1 MINKEFTLPF
11 YAKASIFF
19 VGLVA
24 LVSILYV
31 AQSIIVPLIFAV
43 IIAILLNPV
52 VNFFVRIR
60 VNRFFAIF
68 ITLLLTI
75 IILFAF
81 GALLFSQASQFSDSW
96 PKLVAK
102 FTVLLNQSISSAA
115 GYFDMQPQ
123 HIHQWISKTQK
134 ELLNINGTV
143 IGQTLMSVGSSVAV
157 MLLIPVYIFIILYYK
172 PLLMD
177 FIHRLFANN
186 HQLEAIE
193 IVTQTKTVIQRYL
206 VGLIIE
212 AGIVA
217 ALDATALLILGI
229 EYAVL
234 LAIIAAVLNVIPY
247 IGGIV
252 AVALPMM
259 IALATKSSPWF
270 AVYILVLYYII
281 QLIDNNYI
289 VPMIVAS
296 KVKIN
301 ALFSIIVVLVGNML
315 WGISGMFL
323 SIPLL
328 AIVKLIFDHID
339 SLKPWGFLLGDT
351 MPEVMRKKPLTP
363 KGGLGKLRL

>member
-19 VGLVA
+19 VGMVA
-24 LVSILYV
+24 LLSILYV

-52 VNFFVRIR
+52 VNFFVRIK
-60 VNRFFAIF
+60 VNRFFAIT
-68 ITLLLTI
+68 ITILLTF

-81 GALLFSQASQFSDSW
+81 GALLLSQASQFSESW
-96 PKLVAK
+96 PKLVDK
-102 FTVLLNQSISSAA
+102 FTILLNQSISSAA

-123 HIHQWISKTQK
+123 HIHEWISKTQN
-134 ELLNINGTV
+134 ELVNINGAV
-143 IGQTLMSVGSSVAV
+143 IGETLVSVGSSLAV
-157 MLLIPVYIFIILYYK
+157 LLLIPVYIFIILYYK
-172 PLLMD
+172 PLLME
-177 FIHRLFANN
+177 FIRRLFEN
-186 HQLEAIE
+186 HHQSEATE
-193 IVTQTKTVIQRYL
+193 IVKQTKTVIQRYL

-212 AGIVA
+212 AVIVA
-217 ALDATALLILGI
+217 TLDATALLILGI

-259 IALATKSSPWF
+259 IALATKSSPWV
-270 AVYILVLYYII
+270 AVYVLGLYYII

-328 AIVKLIFDHID
+328 AIVKLIFDYID

-351 MPEVMRKKPLTP
+351 MPPLIKLKRTP
-363 KGGLGKLRL
+363 RTKNP